1 MKNLLYPISIVAA
14 VAGFSSLTSCDVIDQ
29 IGIPITFSQTTSL
42 TIPVANL
49 AANSTTQVGEFALNI
64 DLNEE
69 VKEQNSNLSIN
80 NINSVKLSE
89 LTMTYVRSNNGTR
102 LDVIKNARI
111 YIKSPNTQRTLIAS
125 ADNNTKADEITF
137 VISNAELLEHL
148 RTPENSLLVEIDGQK
163 TALDQMEVRL
173 NSKFR
178 VLFGL

>member
-1 MKNLLYPISIVAA
+1 MYPITIVAA
-14 VAGFSSLTSCDVIDQ
+14 AAGLSTLTSCDVIDQ
-29 IGIPITFSQTTSL
+29 IGIPITFSQTTNL

-49 AANSTTQVGEFALNI
+49 SANTTTQVGEFGLNI

-69 VKEQNSNLSIN
+69 VKAQNSNLSIN
-80 NINSVKLSE
+80 NINSVKLTE
-89 LTMTYVRSNNGTR
+89 LTMSYVSSDSGTR

-137 VISNAELLEHL
+137 VVSNAELLEHL
-148 RTPENSLLVEIDGQK
+148 RTPENSLIVEVDGQK
-163 TALDQMEVRL
+163 TALDRMNVRL